1 MSIMSAANFACW
13 YDHHAD
19 LLTDT
24 ICPAS
29 LQNETISFCEAMPQ
43 CAGATSSGFKTVLV
57 QPAAQ
62 GCHALVQ
69 DLEPGTQYS
78 FQVYAINTEGASP
91 ASSTGIPSGLLVKC
105 IDKHIA
111 HAPVSTAY
119 CPDNVAD
126 DLPLAALLLC

>member
-1 MSIMSAANFACW
+1 MFAI
-13 YDHHAD
+13 YA
-19 LLTDT
+19 LFAVT
-24 ICPAS
+24 ICQAP
-29 LQNETISFCEAMPQ
+29 LQNETRTFCEAMPQ

-62 GCHALVQ
+62 GCLAQVQ

-91 ASSTGIPSGLLVKC
+91 ASSTGIPSVLLVKC
-105 IDKHIA
+105 TDKHIA

-119 CPDNVAD
+119 CPGNVAV
-126 DLPLAALLLC
+126 DLPLAGCSSLYCYAGNTNVL